1 VQLAE
6 LSGFKFKAGPISVT
20 IHVNNGTD
28 DVHEL
33 LDSLHM
39 LYLSSA
45 KMASNV
51 DVHLVIDGRSLAI
64 SLTGANTQ
72 VKPSTANS
80 TPGATSPASLPA
92 PTLS

>member
-1 VQLAE
+1 VRSVQLAE

-39 LYLSSA
+39 LYLSSP

-64 SLTGANTQ
+64 YF
-72 VKPSTANS
+72 
-80 TPGATSPASLPA
+80 PA
-92 PTLS
+92 P